1 MSPSL
6 CASILVTWLS
16 PLSTFQVS
24 GAEKQIVLSLAAH
37 PIMEYSE
44 GSLLLPSISPPAP
57 SAAPA
62 SGEHKHQLRVG
73 LLALCSTF
81 THMQSSSAKSG
92 KCILLLTEKEQST
105 VAAVPC
111 VPLCWHCLSQCLSLH
126 VMLHKTEQQA
136 AGQRDGAQCC
146 LQSNPKVPSHPRTEL
161 SLLLLLH

>member
-1 MSPSL
+1 
-6 CASILVTWLS
+6 
-16 PLSTFQVS
+16 
-24 GAEKQIVLSLAAH
+24 
-37 PIMEYSE
+37 MEYSE

-111 VPLCWHCLSQCLSLH
+111 VPLCWHCLSQCLSLR
-126 VMLHKTEQQA
+126 VMLHKTKSSRQLGSEMEPSA
-136 AGQRDGAQCC
+136 ACKAIQ
-146 LQSNPKVPSHPRTEL
+146 KSHPIHALSFHCSYCCIRNLHVKAAAMSSLSIRTECRYSAL
-161 SLLLLLH
+161 ILIMPFTL

>member
-1 MSPSL
+1 
-6 CASILVTWLS
+6 
-16 PLSTFQVS
+16 
-24 GAEKQIVLSLAAH
+24 
-37 PIMEYSE
+37 MEYSE

-81 THMQSSSAKSG
+81 THTQSSSAKSG

-111 VPLCWHCLSQCLSLH
+111 VPLCWHCLSQCLSLR
-126 VMLHKTEQQA
+126 VMLHKTKSSRQLGSEMEPSA
-136 AGQRDGAQCC
+136 ACKAIQ
-146 LQSNPKVPSHPRTEL
+146 KSHPIHALSLHCSYCCIRNLHVKAAAMSSLSIRTECRYSAL
-161 SLLLLLH
+161 ILIMPFTL

>member
-1 MSPSL
+1 
-6 CASILVTWLS
+6 
-16 PLSTFQVS
+16 
-24 GAEKQIVLSLAAH
+24 
-37 PIMEYSE
+37 MEYSE

-81 THMQSSSAKSG
+81 THTQSSSAKSG

-111 VPLCWHCLSQCLSLH
+111 VPLCWHCLSQCLSLR
-126 VMLHKTEQQA
+126 VMLHKTKSSRQLGSEMEPSA
-136 AGQRDGAQCC
+136 ACKAIQ
-146 LQSNPKVPSHPRTEL
+146 KSHPIHALSFHCSYCCIRNLHVKAAAMSSLSIRTECRYSAL
-161 SLLLLLH
+161 ILIMPFTL